1 MKIWMIVDIAIIKR
15 WYYIKI
21 DKSNSYDNPDIEVV
35 FLEKDFLFETKFG
48 NCESK
53 FNGTVIVFTLSL
65 AYPEKMEYYLNLTS
79 SIYR

>member
-35 FLEKDFLFETKFG
+35 FLEKDFLF
-48 NCESK
+48 
-53 FNGTVIVFTLSL
+53 
-65 AYPEKMEYYLNLTS
+65 
-79 SIYR
+79 